1 MSGFE
6 GKRRM
11 ANSREPYS
19 IEING
24 LTREDCLLL
33 DRMYAFDELEDLE
46 AWQATLRPALQ
57 RRVEDLIKMVLL
69 AHLDKE
75 MESVEKFPEANDL
88 LRKFR
93 L

>member
-1 MSGFE
+1 MSGFDS
-6 GKRRM
+6 KRRM
-11 ANSREPYS
+11 SNSRSPG

-24 LTREDCLLL
+24 LTRSDCQLL
-33 DRMYAFDELEDLE
+33 DQMWSFHELEDLE

-57 RRVEDLIKMVLL
+57 RRVDDLIKMILL
-69 AHLDKE
+69 AQLDQE
-75 MESVEKFPEANDL
+75 LESVEKFPEANEY

>member
-6 GKRRM
+6 GKRRL
-11 ANSREPYS
+11 ANSRDPHS

-33 DRMYAFDELEDLE
+33 DRMHAFDELEDLE

-75 MESVEKFPEANDL
+75 MESVKKFPEANDL

>member
-1 MSGFE
+1 MSGFQS
-6 GKRRM
+6 KRLL
-11 ANSREPYS
+11 AQSRGS
-19 IEING
+19 GIEING
-24 LTREDCLLL
+24 LTKEDCLML
-33 DRMYAFDELEDLE
+33 DRMFGFDELEDLE

-57 RRVEDLIKMVLL
+57 RRVDDLIRMVLL

-75 MESVEKFPEANDL
+75 MESVQEFPEANDI

>member
-1 MSGFE
+1 MSGFDS
-6 GKRRM
+6 KRRM
-11 ANSREPYS
+11 ANSRNPV

-33 DRMYAFDELEDLE
+33 DRMWGFVELEELE

>member
-1 MSGFE
+1 MSGFDS
-6 GKRRM
+6 KRRM
-11 ANSREPYS
+11 ANSRNPV

-33 DRMYAFDELEDLE
+33 DRMYGFDELEDLE
-46 AWQATLRPALQ
+46 SWQATLRPALQ

>member
-1 MSGFE
+1 MSGFDS
-6 GKRRM
+6 KRRM
-11 ANSREPYS
+11 ANSRNPV

-33 DRMYAFDELEDLE
+33 DRMWSFAELEELE

-69 AHLDKE
+69 AHLDQE
-75 MESVEKFPEANDL
+75 LESVQRFPEANDY

>member
-1 MSGFE
+1 MSGFQS
-6 GKRRM
+6 KRQM
-11 ANSREPYS
+11 AASRVPGLTVD
-19 IEING
+19 G
-24 LTREDCLLL
+24 LTREDCQLL
-33 DRMYAFDELEDLE
+33 DRMWSFAELEDLE

-57 RRVEDLIKMVLL
+57 RRVDDLIRMVLL

-75 MESVEKFPEANDL
+75 MESVEEFPEANDY

>member
-1 MSGFE
+1 MSGYQS
-6 GKRRM
+6 KRLM
-11 ANSREPYS
+11 AANRVPGLT
-19 IEING
+19 IDG
-24 LTREDCLLL
+24 LTREDCILL
-33 DRMYAFDELEDLE
+33 DKMWGFVELEELE

-57 RRVEDLIKMVLL
+57 RRVDDLIKMVLL

-75 MESVEKFPEANDL
+75 MESVERFPEANDY

>member
-1 MSGFE
+1 MTGFNS
-6 GKRRM
+6 KRLM
-11 ANSREPYS
+11 ANSRNTG
-19 IEING
+19 IEITG

-33 DRMYAFDELEDLE
+33 DRMYGFDELEDLE
-46 AWQATLRPALQ
+46 SWQATLRPALQ
-57 RRVEDLIKMVLL
+57 RRVDDLIKMVLL

-75 MESVEKFPEANDL
+75 MESVETFPEANDY

>member
-1 MSGFE
+1 MSGFDS
-6 GKRRM
+6 KRRM
-11 ANSREPYS
+11 ANSRNPV

-33 DRMYAFDELEDLE
+33 DRMWGFAELEELE

-75 MESVEKFPEANDL
+75 MESVETFPEANDY

>member
-1 MSGFE
+1 MSGFNS
-6 GKRRM
+6 KRLM
-11 ANSREPYS
+11 AQSRGS
-19 IEING
+19 GIEING
-24 LTREDCLLL
+24 LTKEDCLML
-33 DRMYAFDELEDLE
+33 DRMFDFDELEDLE

-57 RRVEDLIKMVLL
+57 RRVDDLIKMVLL

-75 MESVEKFPEANDL
+75 MESVERFPEANDL